1 MVTKRRKK
9 RKPYPSTPFLIF
21 LGFLFLSLAALLV
34 FSNFKINQ
42 RRSKLISN
50 IENLKREI
58 QILEKK
64 TAELRAGISQTSKE
78 SYWEATIREQGLVRE
93 GESQVVI
100 LPSEEEAKG
109 EEEIN
114 FWNPQGWLDWFKRK
128 ITQ

>member
-1 MVTKRRKK
+1 MVTKKRKK
-9 RKPYPSTPFLIF
+9 RKSYPSTPFSIF
-21 LGFLFLSLAALLV
+21 LGFLFLSLAALLI

-42 RRSKLISN
+42 RRSKLITN

-78 SYWEATIREQGLVRE
+78 SYWEEIIREQGLVRE

-100 LPSEEEAKG
+100 LPPEEEAK
-109 EEEIN
+109 EEQEIN
-114 FWNPQGWLDWFKRK
+114 LWNPQSWWKWIK
-128 ITQ
+128 SWWE